1 MLSRVTSHDSGVT
14 GLGSAGNGADRD
26 GFSDDLLAA
35 MPDDAARRA
44 ARRVLARWEGCRI
57 YLRANRGAEAR
68 CVASVLTDAGLSGAV
83 AVDLLV
89 TRVGC
94 SERHARRLL
103 REAADAK
110 RQAMSAGSTKLPA

>member
-1 MLSRVTSHDSGVT
+1 MLSRVTSHDMSDVT
-14 GLGSAGNGADRD
+14 GPSAGTMRHGLGSAGNGTDRD

-44 ARRVLARWEGCRI
+44 VRRVLARWEGCRI
-57 YLRANRGAEAR
+57 YLRANRGDEAR

-83 AVDLLV
+83 AVDRLM

-94 SERHARRLL
+94 SERHA
-103 REAADAK
+103 
-110 RQAMSAGSTKLPA
+110 S